1 MHVRTV
7 IKVDYAT
14 RNPNE
19 ACAQTHAW
27 GVLEHVS
34 WKRRHHTS
42 KEGEDTRYDHIVAEY
57 GCDKKL
63 ALASRGDKTTL
74 SLREQRATNVFWLR
88 SDFKA
93 RVAARVVLDEKL
105 YIQQN

>member
-1 MHVRTV
+1 MQPETLTRHVHKHMH
-7 IKVDYAT
+7 
-14 RNPNE
+14 E
-19 ACAQTHAW
+19 ACWNTSPESAGTTPARRVKTL
-27 GVLEHVS
+27 GMITS
-34 WKRRHHTS
+34 WRSTAA
-42 KEGEDTRYDHIVAEY
+42 I
-57 GCDKKL
+57 KL